1 MTRTMV
7 DAVGHSKLPV
17 TLRYAMTESVS
28 ALRPIRSG
36 RLNVPNV
43 LTKVRIPPVS
53 AAGAIKGKVTRQ
65 KVCQG
70 LAPVLAAAFS
80 TFLSVDGCAVPRKSK
95 VLGKKR
101 HAQATSKPIQV

>member
-70 LAPVLAAAFS
+70 LAPVLAAASS
-80 TFLSVDGCAVPRKSK
+80 TDRSVDCSAETTRSPVE
-95 VLGKKR
+95 GKKR
-101 HAQATSKPIQV
+101 QTQATSKPVQV